1 MKRILFFPT
10 VLLSALLILWAGCN
24 QSPYRGYKKT
34 DSGIYYK
41 FHVRSGDTNKPQL
54 SDLMTVVMRYGTED
68 STLFDSKLNP
78 RPMILP
84 LSPSQ
89 YNGDIYEALSMMSK
103 GDSATFILAADSFF
117 LVTAGA
123 RSLPEFFDSTSMLF
137 FDILMEDVQTREEYR
152 QAEQLKNDQK
162 AKEESDKLQE
172 FITTNNI
179 QVVPTA
185 SGLYFLETTPGNGK
199 KPVEGDWVKINF
211 SLSLLDKVPIYS
223 SFEGEPSSFEY
234 GKLFENQGVTE
245 ALALMSEG
253 SRASLIIPSNLA
265 FGSAGRG
272 EIIPPFSTLLY
283 DLQMLKVQTKEEH
296 QAELEKAKREQE
308 AKEEKNKIES
318 QRFLEQNSKKEGVI
332 TLPSGL
338 QYKIITMGTGERPGP
353 TDMVTVHYKGTLIN
367 GTVFDSSIERGQPA
381 SFRVNGV
388 IRGWTEALQLM
399 PVGSKWTLY
408 IPSDLAYKNQQ
419 RGQYIGPNMALI
431 FDVELLGIS
440 KE

>member
-10 VLLSALLILWAGCN
+10 VLLSAMLLLWAGCN
-24 QSPYRGYKKT
+24 QSPYRGFKTT

-41 FHVRSGDTNKPQL
+41 FHVRSGDTNKPQQ
-54 SDLMTVVMRYGTED
+54 SDLMTVAMRYGTED
-68 STLFDSKLNP
+68 SNLFDSKLNP

-89 YNGDIYEALSMMSK
+89 YTGDIYEAMSMMSK

-123 RSLPEFFDSTSMLF
+123 RYLPDFIDSASMLF
-137 FDILMEDVQTREEYR
+137 FDIKMLDVQTREEYQ
-152 QAEQLKNDQK
+152 QAEQLKNEQS
-162 AKEESDKLQE
+162 AREESDRLQE
-172 FITTNNI
+172 YLTANNVQVAPTT
-179 QVVPTA
+179 
-185 SGLYFLETTPGNGK
+185 SGLYYVETTAGNGK
-199 KPVEGDWVKINF
+199 KPKEGDWVKVNF
-211 SLSLLDKVPIYS
+211 ALTLLDQVPIYS

-234 GKLFENQGVTE
+234 GKQFENQGVTE
-245 ALALMSEG
+245 ALSMMSEG
-253 SRASLIIPSNLA
+253 GRASLIVPSSLA

-283 DLQMLKVQTKEEH
+283 DLQMVKVQTKEEH
-296 QAELEKAKREQE
+296 QAEQEKAKQE
-308 AKEEKNKIES
+308 RAAKEEKNKIES
-318 QRFLEQNSKKEGVI
+318 QRFLDQNSKKEGVV

-353 TDMVTVHYKGTLIN
+353 TDMVTVHYTGTLIN
-367 GTVFDSSIERGQPA
+367 GTVFDSSVERGQPA

-408 IPSDLAYKNQQ
+408 IPPDLAYKNQQ
-419 RGQYIGPNMALI
+419 RGQHIEPNMALI
-431 FDVELLGIS
+431 FDVELLGIT